1 MAWVLRRRAFAQLA
15 GDQIRAQWVA
25 LPGPGPDNDAPP
37 PPGAAVKINAE
48 QLSRELA
55 RPLASAWLVGGD
67 EPLLAGESADAIRAK
82 ARAEGYSGRDLFFAE
97 RQFDWGGLLE
107 SSQSLSLFAERR
119 IIEVKLP
126 SSKPGAEGGKV
137 LARLAADPPP
147 DTIVL
152 VVIGNIDRDVSS
164 AAWFKAFEQKGVV
177 VQAWPVEIGRL
188 PQWIQA
194 RAKRHGLELDT
205 EGARLLAE
213 RVEGNLLAA
222 HQEIE
227 KLALL
232 SGPGAVT
239 AEAVA
244 DVVANSAR
252 YDVFQLGEAALAG
265 DAARSLRVLEGLKS
279 EGTELPIVLWALC
292 RDLRALA
299 EARANPGA
307 SFGYGRQGERRTEV
321 VRSAARRLQRL
332 RMAPLVEQAGRIDR
346 LVKGLA
352 KGDPWT
358 EIAAL
363 VATLA
368 GAPALQ
374 APRAGDLTRS

>member
-1 MAWVLRRRAFAQLA
+1 MA
-15 GDQIRAQWVA
+15 
-25 LPGPGPDNDAPP
+25 PGAVPPDNAR
-37 PPGAAVKINAE
+37 VKVYPENLA
-48 QLSRELA
+48 RELEK
-55 RPLASAWLVGGD
+55 PLATVWLVGGE
-67 EPLLAGESADAIRAK
+67 EPLLVAEASDAIRAR
-82 ARAEGYSGRDLFFAE
+82 ARAEGYAGRDIFFGD
-97 RQFDWGGLLE
+97 RQFDWAGLLE

-119 IIEVKLP
+119 VIEVKLP
-126 SSKPGAEGGKV
+126 TGKPGAEGSKV
-137 LARLAADPPP
+137 LAKLAGDPPP
-147 DTIVL
+147 DAILL
-152 VVIGNIDRDVSS
+152 VVTGKMDRDVTSS
-164 AAWFKAFEQKGVV
+164 AWYKALDQKGKVV
-177 VQAWPVEIGRL
+177 AVQAVEIGRL
-188 PQWIQA
+188 PQWIRT
-194 RAKRHGLELDT
+194 RASRHGITLDE

-232 SGPGAVT
+232 QGKGPVSVET
-239 AEAVA
+239 VAE
-244 DVVANSAR
+244 VVANSAR
-252 YDVFQLGEAALAG
+252 YDVFQLGEAALSG
-265 DAARSLRVLEGLKS
+265 DAARSLRVLEGLKA

-292 RDLRALA
+292 RDLRSLA

-321 VRSAARRLQRL
+321 MRAAARRLAKQ
-332 RMAPLVEQAGRIDR
+332 RMAPLIEQAGRVDR

-368 GAPALQ
+368 GAPALK
-374 APRAGDLTRS
+374 AP